1 MNDALVTFIYVDDL
15 ERSSEFYADTL
26 GLVLVLEQAHCR
38 IYQVSASGFI
48 GICRS
53 GDRPTTP
60 KGVILTLVRDDVDG
74 FCRQLVARGVELEKG
89 PASNERF
96 AIYHA
101 FLRDPDG
108 YLIEVQRFDDP
119 HWKDPEGL

>member
-1 MNDALVTFIYVDDL
+1 MNEALITFIYVDDL
-15 ERSSEFYADTL
+15 ERSHRFYGEELAL
-26 GLVLVLEQAHCR
+26 PLVLEQAHCR
-38 IYQVSASGFI
+38 IYRVSAAGFI
-48 GICRS
+48 GVCAS

-60 KGVILTLVRDDVDG
+60 QGVIITLVRDDVDAY
-74 FCRQLVARGVELEKG
+74 CAELAARGVELEK
-89 PASNERF
+89 PPTANERF

-119 HWKDPEGL
+119 HWAG